1 MEQNYTWLLEVAVL
15 IIMARVLEAGFAR
28 IGLPRIIAY
37 IVLGIAVA
45 GFRYSAGVELTSVTI
60 ALANIG
66 IMSLLFLAGLE
77 SDLRQFT
84 ENMKSVGIVALGGV
98 VGAVATSLLVFTL
111 IGRSFNE
118 SLAMGIILSA
128 TSISITVKTFEE
140 LGALNTLEAQLV
152 IGAAVVDDVIGLAL
166 LSLLHGFTVK
176 STDVIHVVAIPILA
190 FVAWFGTAYLA
201 NMLTPRLFSMVSRLG
216 HEASVVSIAFALLLL
231 FAYMGSTMGLSPIL
245 LAYAL
250 GLGIA
255 GSGYFA
261 QRIRESTWII
271 SSIFTPLFFIYAGSR
286 LEIGEL
292 SRELPAELTTII
304 LVVAVALTSKVIGCY
319 VASRAIGLDNI
330 RSLIIGVGMVP
341 RAEVVL
347 TAATLSLGI
356 GAIKQDMFAG
366 TLLSIPITQILTP
379 IVIKSLYTRIT
390 PPSQIQT
397 FPTPFPIQKP
407 IQTPSRAK
415 QSPPSKP

>member
-1 MEQNYTWLLEVAVL
+1 LVYPGLLL
-15 IIMARVLEAGFAR
+15 ILYW
-28 IGLPRIIAY
+28 GL
-37 IVLGIAVA
+37 AVA

-176 STDVIHVVAIPILA
+176 STDVIHVVVIPILA

-231 FAYMGSTMGLSPIL
+231 FAYMSFYNG
-245 LAYAL
+245 
-250 GLGIA
+250 
-255 GSGYFA
+255 F
-261 QRIRESTWII
+261 
-271 SSIFTPLFFIYAGSR
+271 
-286 LEIGEL
+286 
-292 SRELPAELTTII
+292 
-304 LVVAVALTSKVIGCY
+304 
-319 VASRAIGLDNI
+319 
-330 RSLIIGVGMVP
+330 
-341 RAEVVL
+341 
-347 TAATLSLGI
+347 
-356 GAIKQDMFAG
+356 
-366 TLLSIPITQILTP
+366 
-379 IVIKSLYTRIT
+379 
-390 PPSQIQT
+390 
-397 FPTPFPIQKP
+397 
-407 IQTPSRAK
+407 
-415 QSPPSKP
+415 